1 MADIPSRVPSRVAVR
16 RTYKLYIG
24 GAFPRSESGRSY
36 PVTSPAGDQL
46 ANAALASRKDVRD
59 AVVAARKAF
68 SGWSGRTAYNRG
80 QILYRI
86 AEMMEG
92 RRAQFAEEVAAAEGV
107 SEDRARALVS
117 AAVDRWVYY
126 AGWAD
131 KIGQVLGGANPVSGP
146 YFNLSEPDPTG
157 VVGVLAPAGSSLL
170 GLVSVLAPVITS
182 GNTAVLVASERAP
195 LPAVTLAEALAT
207 SDLPA
212 GVANIL
218 TGRLAE
224 LAPPLA
230 GHADVNALDLAGS
243 GTLAGELEALA
254 ATTLKRVL
262 RPAGDDWDDPD
273 PGLSRIRPFLEIKTV
288 WHPIGR

>member
-1 MADIPSRVPSRVAVR
+1 MAEASPRIGVR
-16 RTYKLYIG
+16 RTYKLYVG

-36 PVTSPAGDQL
+36 PVTSPAGVHL

-59 AVVAARKAF
+59 AVVTARRAF
-68 SGWSGRTAYNRG
+68 PGWSGRTAYNRG

-92 RRAQFAEEVAAAEGV
+92 RRDQFAAEVAAAEGAG
-107 SEDRARALVS
+107 RGKAQALVS

-131 KIGQVLGGANPVSGP
+131 KLGQVLGGANPVSGP
-146 YFNLSEPDPTG
+146 YFNLSEPEPTG
-157 VVGVLAPAGSSLL
+157 VVGVLAPTGSSLL

-218 TGRLAE
+218 TGRVAE

-230 GHADVNALDLAGS
+230 GHADVNALDLAGA
-243 GTLAGELEALA
+243 GALAAELEELA

-262 RPAGDDWDDPD
+262 RPGRDDWNAAD
-273 PGLSRIRPFLEIKTV
+273 PGLARIRPFLEIKTV
-288 WHPIGR
+288 WHPMGR

>member
-68 SGWSGRTAYNRG
+68 PGWAGRTAYNRG

-86 AEMMEG
+86 AEMVEG

-273 PGLSRIRPFLEIKTV
+273 PGLSRIRPFLEVKTV

>member
-68 SGWSGRTAYNRG
+68 PGWSGRTAYNRG

-262 RPAGDDWDDPD
+262 RPAGDDWDDTD